1 MRNILAVLIVLLLI
15 ASSGTAQVQMSS
27 QLETLKQYISDLQ
40 KSPNDSALREK
51 IIKFV
56 QTMKPAPSVPA
67 DAKKYMARGIA
78 AFEIAKTEQDFKDAI
93 AEFEKAVNTAPWLG
107 EGYRNLGIV
116 HDKAGQFDA
125 AIKNL
130 NFYLLTNP
138 SDAEKA
144 KELIYKIEFHK
155 EKADDKKRKE
165 KDAFYTDPTTGIEMI
180 LVKGGCFQMG
190 DTFGDG
196 SPYERPLHEV
206 CVDDFYVGK
215 YEITQGQW
223 KAIMGNNPS
232 RYKDWGDNCPVEK
245 VSWNDIQ
252 EFISKLNQKTGKAY
266 RLPTEAEWEYAAK
279 SGGKNE
285 KYSGSNDVDSVA
297 WFGKNSGGKTHPA
310 G

>member
-1 MRNILAVLIVLLLI
+1 MPRNIWRAELPHLR
-15 ASSGTAQVQMSS
+15 S
-27 QLETLKQYISDLQ
+27 Q
-40 KSPNDSALREK
+40 
-51 IIKFV
+51 
-56 QTMKPAPSVPA
+56 
-67 DAKKYMARGIA
+67 
-78 AFEIAKTEQDFKDAI
+78 KTEQDFKDAI

-297 WFGKNSGGKTHPA
+297 WFGKNSGGKTHPV